1 MNVVTG
7 AAGFLG
13 RHVIAALRE
22 RGLPVRAVTR
32 QKSRAIAKLGVDQVH
47 ADVEDAASLGPAFAG
62 ATTVFHLAGL
72 VSRAAADTTRM
83 MRVHVDGTRNVIA
96 AARAAGVRRLI
107 LASSS
112 GTTAVSKDET
122 FVGTEASP
130 LAENVVAGWP
140 YYLSKIYQERLVLS
154 EPIPGL
160 EAVVLLPSLLLGPG
174 DTRGSSTEDVLR
186 FLQRRIPFVPTG
198 GLNFVDVRDVALAFV
213 AAAERGRPG
222 ERYLLGGPN
231 WTFATFFGRL
241 ERLSKVAGP
250 KLRVPGK
257 WAKFGAGVLES
268 FAEWRGTTPSVDKAT
283 VEMSEHF
290 WYLDASKA
298 ERELGFKAR
307 DPQETLMD
315 TIRDLRAR
323 FPM

>member
-1 MNVVTG
+1 
-7 AAGFLG
+7 
-13 RHVIAALRE
+13 
-22 RGLPVRAVTR
+22 
-32 QKSRAIAKLGVDQVH
+32 
-47 ADVEDAASLGPAFAG
+47 
-62 ATTVFHLAGL
+62 
-72 VSRAAADTTRM
+72 M
-83 MRVHVDGTRNVIA
+83 MRVHVDGTRHVLA
-96 AARAAGVRRLI
+96 AARAAGAQRLV
-107 LASSS
+107 LASTS

-122 FVGTEASP
+122 FVAPRRRRSPRTSSPAGRTTCRRSIRSGWSWAS
-130 LAENVVAGWP
+130 
-140 YYLSKIYQERLVLS
+140 R
-154 EPIPGL
+154 PGL
-160 EAVVLLPSLLLGPG
+160 EVVALNPSLLLGPG
-174 DTRGSSTEDVLR
+174 DTRGSSTGDVLR
-186 FLQRRIPFVPTG
+186 FLKRQIPFVPTG
-198 GLNFVDVRDVALAFV
+198 GISFVDVRDAAVAFV

-241 ERLSKVAGP
+241 ERLAKVAGP
-250 KLRVPGK
+250 KLRVPGT

-268 FAEWRGTTPSVDKAT
+268 FAEWRGTTPSVDVAT